1 VTHEPVFEIGE
12 RVRKNHGYLW
22 PGVVVA
28 VFETLGGERRVVVE
42 CTAPTLLARSTSSTR
57 TSWNASDANAPPLVA
72 KRPG

>member
-42 CTAPTLLARSTSSTR
+42 CTAP
-57 TSWNASDANAPPLVA
+57 DVA
-72 KRPG
+72 GALHIFNPNQLERV